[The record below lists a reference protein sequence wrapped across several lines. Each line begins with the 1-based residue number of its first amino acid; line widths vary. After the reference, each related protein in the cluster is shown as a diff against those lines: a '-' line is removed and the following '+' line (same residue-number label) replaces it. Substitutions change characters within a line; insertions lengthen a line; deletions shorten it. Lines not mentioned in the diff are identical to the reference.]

1 MQTKFSSA
9 FFGLADFR
17 VLPLEG
23 ISQAKLEMTVLARTK
38 AGKQSIPEDGLSGPH
53 ADRLR
58 DLFKAHREELEAFA
72 RQKVGDGP
80 PDPSDVTQQA
90 FTNFAALKDPDAVEN
105 PRAFLYRTVTNLIL
119 DYVRRPVNRHKVSAD
134 EMGLEKILLDADEI
148 TPEIVLLDKEVMQ
161 VVIATVRGLKQRQR
175 RFMLLNRIHGMS
187 YTEIARRN
195 GTSISTAKRETEAAV
210 DAIRRALVD
219 LIDE

>member
-1 MQTKFSSA
+1 MFA
-9 FFGLADFR
+9 LAET
-17 VLPLEG
+17 PLEALWHETVKG
-23 ISQAKLEMTVLARTK
+23 RGSVAMSSQEPKIEQHSDPAMTPDRREKLR
-38 AGKQSIPEDGLSGPH
+38 Q
-53 ADRLR
+53 
-58 DLFKAHREELEAFA
+58 LFIDHRAELEAHA

-80 PDPSDVTQQA
+80 PDPTDVIQQA
-90 FTNFAALKDPDAVEN
+90 FTKYASLKEPEKVEN
-105 PRAFLYRTVTNLIL
+105 PRAFLYRTVTNIIL
-119 DYVRRPVNRHKVSAD
+119 DYVRRPVNRQKVSAD

-148 TPEIVLLDKEVMQ
+148 TPEIVLLNREVMQ
-161 VVIATVRGLKQRQR
+161 VVIETVRGLKQRQR

-210 DAIRRALVD
+210 NAIRHALED